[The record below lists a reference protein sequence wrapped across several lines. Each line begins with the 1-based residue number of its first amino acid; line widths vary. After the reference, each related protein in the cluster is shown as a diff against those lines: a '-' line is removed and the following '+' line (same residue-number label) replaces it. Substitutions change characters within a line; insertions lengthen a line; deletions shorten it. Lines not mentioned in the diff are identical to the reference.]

1 MKYVTQTSTCPPRF
15 TFFANRPDLVTDNF
29 ERFLENRLRARFDL
43 TGTPIQ
49 MKFKKK
55 D

>member
-15 TFFANRPDLVTDNF
+15 TFFANRPDLVNDDTSGSR
-29 ERFLENRLRARFDL
+29 ERLRSFDL
-43 TGTPIQ
+43 TGTPVGF
-49 MKFKKK
+49 KFKK